1 MSNATAETSLTREEL
16 YNRVWATPM
25 RKLAMEFGL
34 SDVGLAKICKKH
46 KIPRP
51 SRGYWA
57 KVENGKAAKRWPL
70 RPVDDASLALVR
82 VRHVV
87 KRVETPQIMIAHDPE
102 IATLIT
108 AESLPE
114 NHIEVAS
121 DLRGADP
128 LVAATRES
136 LAKQEPDEYGRISRR
151 YDFPNS
157 SFEVAVSK
165 ANVHRALLLLHT
177 LIRALKSRGY
187 VLTGGTDAKKAPR
200 ITVLGRAFSIS
211 VWEPSKRTPRE
222 LTKAEKEERA
232 RWSWSSVRD
241 YQYVPTGSLELHLD
255 RDTYWSKAK
264 LGDTKKQPL
273 ENRLNEF
280 VVAML
285 RVVDK
290 ERVEAEKARLAAIEK
305 EKRRQKAVELEMM
318 RRAECVREERLRR
331 AVPVWEN
338 ARRIKEYITAVR
350 AEASQ
355 RAGEI
360 DDASEIGQ
368 WLRWAEQYFDAVNPL
383 SDRVEL
389 PTFSLTPSELEQ
401 LKRECEEDWQSYSET
416 FRPRQPR

>member
-1 MSNATAETSLTREEL
+1 MGNVTAETSLTREEL

-25 RKLAMEFGL
+25 RKLATEFGL
-34 SDVGLAKICKKH
+34 SDVGLAKICKNH

-51 SRGYWA
+51 FRGYWA

-70 RPVDDASLALVR
+70 RPVDDESLAVVR
-82 VRHVV
+82 VRHVEKPV
-87 KRVETPQIMIAHDPE
+87 QTPQIVIAHDPE
-102 IATLIT
+102 IAALIS

-151 YDFPNS
+151 YDFPTS
-157 SFEVAVSK
+157 CFEVAVSK

-177 LIRALKSRGY
+177 LVRALKGRGH
-187 VLTGGTDAKKAPR
+187 VLTAGTDSKKAPR
-200 ITVLGRAFSIS
+200 FTVLERAFSIS

-232 RWSWSSVRD
+232 RWSWSSIRD
-241 YQYVPTGSLELHLD
+241 YEYVPTGSLELHLD

-264 LGDTKKQPL
+264 LGDTKRQPL

-280 VVAML
+280 VIAML

-290 ERVEAEKARLAAIEK
+290 ERVEAEKAHLAAIEK
-305 EKRRQKAVELEMM
+305 ES
-318 RRAECVREERLRR
+318 AECVREERLRT
-331 AVPVWEN
+331 AVPRWEN
-338 ARRIKEYITAVR
+338 AQRIKDYITAVR
-350 AEASQ
+350 AEAIQ
-355 RAGEI
+355 RVGEI

-368 WLRWAEQYFDAVNPL
+368 WLRWAEQYFDAVDPL

-389 PTFSLTPSELEQ
+389 PTFSLTARELEQ
-401 LKRECEEDWQSYSET
+401 LKEECEDDWQSYSET